1 YGPLLEGIRL
11 LGQVI
16 LVGYGAGQVLS
27 GRLTPGQVVA
37 AFFYWDLFM
46 RPTITLGTFYN
57 TLMMT
62 LASSEKVFAL
72 LESEPEVQEGPAADD
87 CPLVRLDSRQYP
99 LGPARGQQRGGLRG
113 GRRAGRSRAVLEPAG
128 RVSDRR
134 RRARGLG
141 QPGPAA
147 TDLLHACA
155 AGGPAHFFA

>member
-1 YGPLLEGIRL
+1 NNNYAAHLNGMYGPLLEAIRL

-62 LASSEKVFAL
+62 MASSEKVFAL
-72 LESEPEVQEGPAADD
+72 LEIEPEVREAAT
-87 CPLVRLDSRQYP
+87 
-99 LGPARGQQRGGLRG
+99 ARDLPPF
-113 GRRAGRSRAVLEPAG
+113 AGRIELDRVTFGYDPDRPVLHDISLTIPAG
-128 RVSDRR
+128 QTIALV
-134 RRARGLG
+134 GVTG
-141 QPGPAA
+141 
-147 TDLLHACA
+147 
-155 AGGPAHFFA
+155 